1 MKKSILTL
9 AAVVVLSASTLPAL
23 ASVGGANPRPQA
35 VGGANPRPIDFMDGA
50 YAAVV
55 ALFGF

>member
-9 AAVVVLSASTLPAL
+9 AAVVVFSATCMPAV
-23 ASVGGANPRPQA
+23 AAVGGTNPRPQA
-35 VGGANPRPIDFMDGA
+35 ASGTDSTSAFVSGA

>member
-1 MKKSILTL
+1 MKKSIFTL
-9 AAVVVLSASTLPAL
+9 AAVVVLSASTLPAS
-23 ASVGGANPRPQA
+23 ASIGGANPRPQA
-35 VGGANPRPIDFMDGA
+35 IGGANPRPADFLDGA

>member
-9 AAVVVLSASTLPAL
+9 AAVVVLSVSTLPAS
-23 ASVGGANPRPQA
+23 ASIGGANPRPQSI
-35 VGGANPRPIDFMDGA
+35 GGANPRPVDVIDGA